1 MRKYGLY
8 LLIAVSLMNWLP
20 EKRYSDG
27 GYGSGDDTGEQRDR
41 TQGGK

>member
-8 LLIAVSLMNWLP
+8 LLIAMSLMTGLS

-27 GYGSGDDTGEQRDR
+27 GYSGGDDTGER
-41 TQGGK
+41 